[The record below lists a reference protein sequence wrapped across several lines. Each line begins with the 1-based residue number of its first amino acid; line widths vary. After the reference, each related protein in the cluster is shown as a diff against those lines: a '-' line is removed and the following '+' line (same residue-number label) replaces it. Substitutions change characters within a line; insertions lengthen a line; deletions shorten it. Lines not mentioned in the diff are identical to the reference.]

1 MKQSN
6 VVPFAPPET
15 EQTILGTDQR
25 RITHGRVESV
35 LDGRHVIR
43 LEDGRVIRA
52 GVAHGCLAAPGIGD
66 IVLTY
71 AGPSRV
77 AYVLTVLES
86 RQAETV
92 LETGRELVLRAP
104 RMRLEGG
111 ESLDLKAPDV
121 DLSGVRGR
129 MGFLSLELTA
139 STLQA
144 RIGQLGA
151 FVENIR
157 LKARSLIQTL
167 GHSLRRVQG
176 MDASQAGQMR
186 VKVEE
191 SYKLKAGAADLR
203 AQGTMSVDG
212 KRVDIG

>member
-1 MKQSN
+1 MNHSN
-6 VVPFAPPET
+6 IIPFILPDSPP
-15 EQTILGTDQR
+15 QGHNNHQ
-25 RITHGRVESV
+25 RITHGRVESM
-35 LDGRHVIR
+35 LEGRHVIR
-43 LEDGRVIRA
+43 LEDGRVVRA
-52 GVAHGCLAAPGIGD
+52 GVAHGCLAVPGVGD
-66 IVLTY
+66 MVLTY
-71 AGPSRV
+71 AGPGKV

-92 LETGRELVLRAP
+92 LEADRKLVLKAP
-104 RMRLEGG
+104 RVRLEGR

-121 DLSGVRGR
+121 DLSCVRGR
-129 MGFLSLELTA
+129 MGFLSLDLTA

-203 AQGTMSVDG
+203 SQGTMSVDG

>member
-6 VVPFAPPET
+6 VVPFVLPET
-15 EQTILGTDQR
+15 GQTIRDPDQR

-52 GVAHGCLAAPGIGD
+52 GAAHGCLAAPGVGD

-71 AGPSRV
+71 AAPGEV
-77 AYVLTVLES
+77 AYVLAVLES
-86 RQAETV
+86 GQAETV
-92 LETGRELVLRAP
+92 LESDRELVLKAP
-104 RMRLEGG
+104 RVRLEGR
-111 ESLDLKAPDV
+111 ESLELKAPDV
-121 DLSGVRGR
+121 DVSGVRGR
-129 MGFLSLELTA
+129 MGFLNLDLTA
-139 STLQA
+139 SAMQA

-151 FVENIR
+151 FVENVR
-157 LKARSLIQTL
+157 LKARSLIQNL
-167 GHSLRRVQG
+167 GHSLRRIKG
-176 MDASQAGQMR
+176 MDATQSGLMR

-191 SYKLKAGAADLR
+191 SYKLKASAADLR
-203 AQGTMSVDG
+203 AQGSMSVDG